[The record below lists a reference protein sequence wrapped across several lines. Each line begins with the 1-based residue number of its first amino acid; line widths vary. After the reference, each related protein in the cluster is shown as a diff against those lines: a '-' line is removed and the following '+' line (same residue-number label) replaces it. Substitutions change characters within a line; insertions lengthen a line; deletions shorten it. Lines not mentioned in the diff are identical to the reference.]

1 MVVLSSIAQGVD
13 AVGFENVG
21 DRGVRDV
28 KAQVGQGALN
38 AVVASTGIFLSHAN
52 SQGHDL
58 RPNTWSTDGLSLVRV
73 IPFASDELTMPSEY
87 GVGCDDGGDL
97 LQVLAGE
104 HLTFDGQPSTLII
117 VEQNATLA
125 EFFFEYVILSSQ
137 ILNDLL

>member
-58 RPNTWSTDGLSLVRV
+58 RPNTWSTDGLWLVCV
-73 IPFASDELTMPSEY
+73 IPFASDELTMPSE
-87 GVGCDDGGDL
+87 
-97 LQVLAGE
+97 
-104 HLTFDGQPSTLII
+104 
-117 VEQNATLA
+117 
-125 EFFFEYVILSSQ
+125 
-137 ILNDLL
+137 